1 MRNTM
6 NDKDIDEGRITEIEE
21 QHKNERLSLAVN
33 HVKELIP
40 NHIYQFKRPFDAYF
54 CMDGRVQV
62 AKDAIC
68 ECKRADSVSATLYFF
83 DSDKNLPF
91 EAACYISKRCSEYL
105 VDITGTEAA
114 ERRNL

>member
-1 MRNTM
+1 M
-6 NDKDIDEGRITEIEE
+6 KKVSKTEIINPVE
-21 QHKNERLSLAVN
+21 K
-33 HVKELIP
+33 LIP

-68 ECKRADSVSATLYFF
+68 KCQRVDSVSAALYFYG
-83 DSDKNLPF
+83 SDKNLPF

>member
-1 MRNTM
+1 MAALHNFGPYNVRHN
-6 NDKDIDEGRITEIEE
+6 
-21 QHKNERLSLAVN
+21 
-33 HVKELIP
+33 
-40 NHIYQFKRPFDAYF
+40 
-54 CMDGRVQV
+54 QV
-62 AKDAIC
+62 V
-68 ECKRADSVSATLYFF
+68 RGSVPVSATLYFF

>member
-1 MRNTM
+1 MC
-6 NDKDIDEGRITEIEE
+6 
-21 QHKNERLSLAVN
+21 RLYFSHVKVVVLPGVFGCSVIQFPRGSPVN
-33 HVKELIP
+33 PVKELIP